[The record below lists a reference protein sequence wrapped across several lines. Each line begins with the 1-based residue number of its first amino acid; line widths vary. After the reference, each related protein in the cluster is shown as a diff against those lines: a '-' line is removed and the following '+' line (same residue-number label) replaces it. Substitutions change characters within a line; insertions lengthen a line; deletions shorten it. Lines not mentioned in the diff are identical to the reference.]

1 MIGRDRSC
9 FHRSDKAGT
18 IFQGKLIRVSL
29 TPQPDVSGSIVRY
42 SKFGFDYDKEYEE
55 AVTSLTK
62 EGIKE
67 AARRLYESGNFIE
80 FAQMPGKTTE

>member
-1 MIGRDRSC
+1 MPDCEPDVGWKLFKVVFSCKGMIGRDRSC

-42 SKFGFDYDKEYEE
+42 D
-55 AVTSLTK
+55 L
-62 EGIKE
+62 
-67 AARRLYESGNFIE
+67 
-80 FAQMPGKTTE
+80 